1 MHEFSIQYAVIA
13 VVLMALITYLIRMLP
28 IVLFQKEIKSQ
39 FFRSFLYYVP
49 YAVLA
54 SLTFPAIFTST
65 GDIRTAICGT
75 VVALVLAFLEKG
87 LVVVAVGGILA
98 VALAG
103 ILLQFTGM

>member
-13 VVLMALITYLIRMLP
+13 VSLMALITYFIRMLP
-28 IVLFQKEIKSQ
+28 IVLFQKEIKSR
-39 FFRSFLYYVP
+39 FFQSFLYYVP

-65 GDIRTAICGT
+65 GNIRTAICGT
-75 VVALVLAFLEKG
+75 VVAMMLAYFEKG

-98 VALAG
+98 VAVTG
-103 ILLQFTGM
+103 IFF